1 MRLLFL
7 LLLSTFSFG
16 QKVKIEK
23 TSFTINH
30 GDITFY
36 LDSDT
41 NSLISTH
48 IVTYDEL
55 LKIDGNRD
63 DNWHKEYPYGS
74 YKKLPYSNSGYDLG
88 HLTPSNITSYDDSLN
103 YHSFSYFNQ
112 SPQLASF
119 NRGKWSKLEK
129 SIIDTLKLLKSNGII
144 ITGVIYD
151 NNKKTYLGKSRIKI
165 PIIYYKIL
173 IINKK
178 TIICWS
184 GSNVNGEITKT
195 NLKTISELNSK
206 NKNKVK
212 ISIK

>member
-1 MRLLFL
+1 MKLLFL

-55 LKIDGNRD
+55 LKIDGVRD
-63 DNWHKEYPYGS
+63 DKWHKENPYGP
-74 YKKLPYSNSGYDLG
+74 YKKSPYSNSGYDLG
-88 HLTPSNITSYDDSLN
+88 HLTPSNVTSYDDSLN

-178 TIICWS
+178 TILCWS

>member
-1 MRLLFL
+1 MKLLFL

-16 QKVKIEK
+16 QKVKIEH

-112 SPQLASF
+112 APQLARF
-119 NRGKWSKLEK
+119 NRVNWRMLEGDVLD
-129 SIIDTLKLLKSNGII
+129 SIKKYKVNSVI
-144 ITGVIYD
+144 ITGVIY
-151 NNKKTYLGKSRIKI
+151 NNIKKVYLKSSRIKI
-165 PIIYYKIL
+165 PENYFKIL
-173 IINKK
+173 ILPNIKSY
-178 TIICWS
+178 CWI
-184 GSNVNGEITKT
+184 GSNSNGIIKQTTLKEIIKVS
-195 NLKTISELNSK
+195 KK
-206 NKNKVK
+206 NKNNFN
-212 ISIK
+212 IEY

>member
-23 TSFTINH
+23 TLFTINH

-74 YKKLPYSNSGYDLG
+74 YKKSPYSNSGYDLG

-103 YHSFSYFNQ
+103 FHSFSYFNQ

-119 NRGKWSKLEK
+119 NRGKWSRLEK